1 MLKLD
6 DIISAV
12 LKYHP
17 NADLDVILDAYV
29 FSAKAHRGQTRR
41 TGEAY
46 LSHPLEVAYNLTRL
60 KMDEASIAVGLLHDT
75 LEDTMATPEEV
86 REHFGEEIYQL
97 VDGVT
102 KISQIEFSSRE
113 EKQAE
118 NFRKM
123 ILAMAKDV
131 RVVLIK
137 LADRTHN
144 MKTLDSMPEEARKRI
159 AGETLDIFAPL
170 AYRLGIGWLNTQL
183 ENDSFKHLYPEES
196 RIIQEKVAQKE
207 DVRAKYV
214 QEVCD
219 IVSRE
224 LKDANVFGSIKG
236 RPKHF
241 YGIYKKMQDQHID
254 FSDVYDLVGVRILT
268 DTVKNCY
275 AILGL
280 IHSLWKPI
288 PGKFKD
294 YIAMPKPNMYRSLHT
309 TVIGPEGQRV
319 EVQIRTEE
327 MHRVCEEGIAAHW
340 QYKEGGGGQPRKV
353 DEQLLWV
360 RHLLE
365 NQEELKNPKEFL
377 NAFKVDLY
385 PHEVYV
391 FTPQGEVIALPQ
403 GASPIDFA
411 YHVHTD
417 IGQRCQGAKVN
428 GKIVP
433 LRYKLRNGDR
443 VDIITFKHKEPS
455 RDWLAHVIT
464 SKARSKILSFL
475 NNKEKTRNLAL
486 GKELLEHE
494 IQKYDSNPASILK
507 GPSLESV
514 IQACGF
520 NSFESLLI
528 AIGLGKISVHRVSEK
543 IVPKEKL
550 EAKKSSTAHLKSP
563 GKHASGQHK
572 TGILVKGLDYDDLLV
587 RMGKCC
593 TPVPGDDI
601 LGYITRGR
609 GISVHTV
616 DCASSSAFSN
626 EPERIVEVEW
636 DTAKN
641 TTHPVRVS
649 MVAED
654 KPGLLADI
662 SSVLAACDINITRAA
677 MTQGAHNRAYFD
689 FSMEICDLNHLNRT
703 LEEVKKI
710 HEVIHVERVIDFQKK
725 NARKNKR
732 KGLTTDSKPDGDRA
746 VK

>member
-41 TGEAY
+41 GGEAY

-60 KMDEASIAVGLLHDT
+60 KMDEASVAVGLLHDT

-86 REHFGEEIYQL
+86 REQFGEEIYQL

-102 KISQIEFSSRE
+102 KISKIEFSSRE

-137 LADRTHN
+137 LADRAHN
-144 MKTLDSMPEEARKRI
+144 MKTLDSMPEEAKKRI

-170 AYRLGIGWLNTQL
+170 AYRLGIGWLKTQL
-183 ENDSFKHLYPEES
+183 ENDSFKHLYPEEN
-196 RIIQEKVAQKE
+196 RIIQEKVAQE
-207 DVRAKYV
+207 EGIRAKYV
-214 QEVCD
+214 REVCD

-224 LKDANVFGSIKG
+224 LKAANVLGTIMG

-241 YGIYKKMQDQHID
+241 YGIYKKMQDQNID

-268 DTVKNCY
+268 DTVKSCY

-365 NQEELKNPKEFL
+365 NQEEFKNPKEFL

-391 FTPQGEVIALPQ
+391 FTPEGDVIALPK

-417 IGQRCQGAKVN
+417 IGQHCQGAKVN

-433 LRYKLRNGDR
+433 L
-443 VDIITFKHKEPS
+443 
-455 RDWLAHVIT
+455 
-464 SKARSKILSFL
+464 
-475 NNKEKTRNLAL
+475 
-486 GKELLEHE
+486 
-494 IQKYDSNPASILK
+494 
-507 GPSLESV
+507 
-514 IQACGF
+514 
-520 NSFESLLI
+520 
-528 AIGLGKISVHRVSEK
+528 
-543 IVPKEKL
+543 
-550 EAKKSSTAHLKSP
+550 
-563 GKHASGQHK
+563 
-572 TGILVKGLDYDDLLV
+572 
-587 RMGKCC
+587 
-593 TPVPGDDI
+593 
-601 LGYITRGR
+601 
-609 GISVHTV
+609 
-616 DCASSSAFSN
+616 
-626 EPERIVEVEW
+626 
-636 DTAKN
+636 
-641 TTHPVRVS
+641 
-649 MVAED
+649 
-654 KPGLLADI
+654 
-662 SSVLAACDINITRAA
+662 
-677 MTQGAHNRAYFD
+677 
-689 FSMEICDLNHLNRT
+689 
-703 LEEVKKI
+703 
-710 HEVIHVERVIDFQKK
+710 
-725 NARKNKR
+725 
-732 KGLTTDSKPDGDRA
+732 
-746 VK
+746 